1 MGTVDE
7 SERAFRRFGVSAE
20 DWFDMVVIGSGPAG
34 EKAAAQAAYFGKRV
48 AVVERSPSPG
58 GAAVSNAGIPTKTL
72 RETALYLTG
81 FRRREVYG
89 LRLTLDPEAR
99 LAQLRTRTA
108 QVIETMTDTV
118 RRNLKRHAIQFVRGR
133 ARLGSDRTVHVTGDA
148 GQKRVLHGDIVLIA
162 TGSRPARLPGV
173 PFDDPDVDDS
183 ETAFEIDRPFGS
195 VVVVGG
201 RAVGC
206 EYASIFTALGIEVTL
221 VDSGERLLPFLDTE
235 VSQLLAQ
242 AFSDMGMRLV
252 LGGGRAAVARDEKG
266 VRVTLASGEEIRP
279 DKVLFASGRAGNT
292 EGLGLEEAGVQTDDR
307 NRVVVDDRF
316 RTSAEGIY
324 AAGDV
329 IGRPGLASV
338 SMEQGRVAACYA
350 LGIPF
355 KETVDPGPPFGVYSL
370 PEAAMVGLTEETA
383 AAQGID
389 YEVGRGWFANNSR
402 ATIAGATDGLVKLIF
417 RRDDRKLLGV
427 HVLGDLAA
435 ELVHQGQAVLNY
447 DGTIDY
453 FIHST
458 FNVPTQSEAYK
469 YAAYDGLQRLARRS
483 TGVRTEADAR

>member
-1 MGTVDE
+1 VP
-7 SERAFRRFGVSAE
+7 AE

-48 AVVERSPSPG
+48 AIVERSPSPG

-72 RETALYLTG
+72 RETALYITG

-89 LRLTLDPEAR
+89 WRLTLDPEAT

-108 QVIETMTDTV
+108 QVIETMTDSV
-118 RRNLKRHAIQFVRGR
+118 RRNLARHGIQFVRGD
-133 ARLGSDRTVHVTGDA
+133 ARFGPDGTVHVIADG
-148 GQKRVLHGDIVLIA
+148 GQERALHGEVVLIA
-162 TGSRPARLPGV
+162 AGSRPARLPGV
-173 PFDDPDVDDS
+173 PIDDPDVDSS

-195 VVVVGG
+195 LVVVGG
-201 RAVGC
+201 GAVGC
-206 EYASIFTALGIEVTL
+206 EYASIFTALGNEVTL
-221 VDSGERLLPFLDTE
+221 VDSGGRLLPFLDAE
-235 VSQLLAQ
+235 ISQLLAQ

-252 LGGGRAAVARDEKG
+252 LGGGRATVARDETGLSVKLG
-266 VRVTLASGEEIRP
+266 TGEELRP

-292 EGLGLEEAGVQTDDR
+292 EGLGLDEVGVQIDDR
-307 NRVVVDDRF
+307 NRIVVDDRF
-316 RTSAEGIY
+316 RTTAERIY

-329 IGRPGLASV
+329 IGPPGLASV

-355 KETVDPGPPFGVYSL
+355 KETVDPIPPFGVYSL
-370 PEAAMVGLTEETA
+370 PEVAMVGLTEEGA
-383 AAQGID
+383 AEQGID
-389 YEVGRGWFANNSR
+389 YEVGRGWFANNAR
-402 ATIAGATDGLVKLIF
+402 ATIAGATDGLVKLVF
-417 RRDDRKLLGV
+417 GREDRKLLGV
-427 HVLGDLAA
+427 HILGDFAA
-435 ELVHQGQAVLNY
+435 ELVHQGQTVLNY

-469 YAAYDGLQRLARRS
+469 YAAYDGLQRL
-483 TGVRTEADAR
+483 EAH